1 MNNKSRIKNIYK
13 YFTKADMAYMKEFL
27 AQLVFQIC
35 TVFLNC
41 IRGPSA
47 LEATRFLSYGW
58 SQRTRF
64 RYHALLPAQIS
75 TF

>member
-1 MNNKSRIKNIYK
+1 MNNKSRIKNI
-13 YFTKADMAYMKEFL
+13 TNTLQKADMAYMKEFL
-27 AQLVFQIC
+27 AQLVFHIC

-47 LEATRFLSYGW
+47 LEATGFLSYGW